1 MKKLKQNLSYTQKLP
16 TPVELICQKSVQ
28 KKPWKALRI
37 IFRFGFIVWIIFLF
51 LKYLLIKIN
60 NQIREMSNFD
70 AVRPIS
76 LIWISELGL
85 IIAIDGF
92 RIIHILSLHIPVMFT
107 TNTLII
113 QWMFLHKS
121 ARIMFF
127 TKKTTSNIVL
137 ISFSKSNLLFVM
149 EKLCEGPIK
158 RALELI
164 ILTIFLGIW
173 WIKLHL
179 QGLS

>member
-1 MKKLKQNLSYTQKLP
+1 MVSLSGL
-16 TPVELICQKSVQ
+16 
-28 KKPWKALRI
+28 
-37 IFRFGFIVWIIFLF
+37 FFLF

-113 QWMFLHKS
+113 QWMFLHKN
-121 ARIMFF
+121 ARMMVF
-127 TKKTTSNIVL
+127 TKKNTSNIVL

-149 EKLCEGPIK
+149 EKLCELCENWTVDYWKSLP
-158 RALELI
+158 RYVVYLYSYLP
-164 ILTIFLGIW
+164 
-173 WIKLHL
+173 
-179 QGLS
+179 